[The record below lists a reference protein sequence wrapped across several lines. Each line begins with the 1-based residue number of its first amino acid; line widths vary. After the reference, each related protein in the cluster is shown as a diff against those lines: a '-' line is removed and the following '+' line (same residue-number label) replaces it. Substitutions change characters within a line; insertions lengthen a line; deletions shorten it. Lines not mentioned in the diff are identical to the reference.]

1 MNRGKYVF
9 SQIASFLPA
18 RVFDKCVARYEGN
31 KKVRHFTCWN
41 QMMCMMFGQLSNRDS
56 LRDLITCIEA
66 HAVKYYHLGMGQ
78 NVSRSNLANA
88 NEKRDYRIYQDF
100 AFEMIAIARRECL
113 ADSDFNIEVDGNIYA
128 FDATM
133 IDLCLNVFWW
143 ATFKKNQGAVKIHT
157 LYDVRTSIP
166 SFVYVTPGRVH
177 DVNGL
182 DMILFEPEAYYILD
196 RAYLDFERLYR
207 IHQHNAFFV
216 TRAKRNTHFIRIY
229 SAKHN
234 KQNGILSD
242 QTVMLSSF
250 YPKKSYPE
258 KLRRV
263 KFYDDEQQRTFIF
276 ISNNFELDAIEIASL
291 YKHRW
296 KVEIFFK
303 WVKQHLKIKSFWGT
317 SSNAVKTQIYIA
329 IISYTLIATIKSRL
343 KLDRSIY
350 EILQIL
356 GVSLLDKTAV
366 NQLLKNP
373 VYQNVKEQ
381 SYNQLKLNII

>member
-1 MNRGKYVF
+1 
-9 SQIASFLPA
+9 
-18 RVFDKCVARYEGN
+18 
-31 KKVRHFTCWN
+31 
-41 QMMCMMFGQLSNRDS
+41 
-56 LRDLITCIEA
+56 
-66 HAVKYYHLGMGQ
+66 
-78 NVSRSNLANA
+78 
-88 NEKRDYRIYQDF
+88 
-100 AFEMIAIARRECL
+100 MIAIARKECL
-113 ADSDFNIEVDGNIYA
+113 TDSDFNLDINGNVYA
-128 FDATM
+128 LDATM

-143 ATFKKNQGAVKIHT
+143 AAFKKNQGAVKIHT

-166 SFVYVTPGRVH
+166 SFIYITPGKVH

-182 DMILFEPEAYYILD
+182 DMILFEPGAYYILD

-207 IHQHNAFFV
+207 IHQHNASFV
-216 TRAKRNTHFIRIY
+216 TRAKGNTRFIRMY

-234 KQNGILSD
+234 KQQGVLSD
-242 QTVMLSSF
+242 QIVMLSSF

-263 KFYDDEQQRTFIF
+263 KFYDQEQQRSFVF
-276 ISNNFELDAIEIASL
+276 ISNNFDLEAVDIANL

-303 WVKQHLKIKSFWGT
+303 WVKQHLKIKSFWGV

-329 IISYTLIATIKSRL
+329 ITSYTLIALIKSRL
-343 KLDRSIY
+343 KLDRSTY
-350 EILQIL
+350 EVLQIL
-356 GVSLLDKTAV
+356 GVSLLDKTPV
-366 NQLLKNP
+366 NQLLKGP